1 MRAVGEE
8 TLEPRFGFRH
18 RIGTCDAG
26 GVEAARTR
34 LRDESFLDLIGV
46 GQKSRLA

>member
-8 TLEPRFGFRH
+8 TLEPRFGFR
-18 RIGTCDAG
+18 RGVRTGDAG
-26 GVEAARTR
+26 DVEAARTR
-34 LRDESFLDLIGV
+34 LRDERCLDLIGV